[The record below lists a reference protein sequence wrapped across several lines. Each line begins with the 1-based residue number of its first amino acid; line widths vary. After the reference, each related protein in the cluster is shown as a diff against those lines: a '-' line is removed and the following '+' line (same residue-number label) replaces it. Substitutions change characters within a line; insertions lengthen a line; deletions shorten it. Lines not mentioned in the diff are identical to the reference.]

1 MVDVE
6 PVVKSSSSSFITS
19 IKNGYLIDIFHIFSC
34 HFLLLVMA
42 MVLNRCLIGAFMAR
56 LMDESKF
63 LQNNPRLGIHPQETV
78 DLGKP

>member
-1 MVDVE
+1 
-6 PVVKSSSSSFITS
+6 
-19 IKNGYLIDIFHIFSC
+19 
-34 HFLLLVMA
+34 MA

-78 DLGKP
+78 DLGKPIENIEAEVKNSRVSICFNSFPRTSMIYY